1 MKKNIAV
8 MISGIAVF
16 LLSLISKA
24 QDIRGSINPKII
36 ASYNL
41 SVGYDMTSNLI
52 FPYAVKS
59 VDRGS
64 ANVLVQKAKGVENI
78 LQVKAAQKGF
88 DQTNL
93 SVVTSDGKF
102 YSFLVDYEATPA
114 PLNLAFIKDTV
125 NAFLSDISINKAAL
139 EKLGSLVKMQPDF
152 LHKKMTEQEMWLSLN
167 AIYLSDSLMWF
178 KIRLTN
184 NSQINYV
191 PDDMRF
197 FIRDRKRAKRTA
209 LQERELPPVYCESLV
224 MVNGEQ
230 AVDFVVGFPA
240 FTIPKSQELII
251 RVGERNGGR
260 MLQLPIRYRT
270 ILKARRM
277 KI

>member
-1 MKKNIAV
+1 MKKHIEATITG
-8 MISGIAVF
+8 ISVF

-24 QDIRGSINPKII
+24 QDMPTTNIPKVI
-36 ASYNL
+36 ASYHL
-41 SVGYDMTSNLI
+41 LVGYDMTSNLL

-64 ANVLVQKAKGVENI
+64 AHILVQKAKGVENI

-102 YSFLVDYEATPA
+102 YSFLVDYAAMPGS
-114 PLNLAFIKDTV
+114 LNLTFINDTV
-125 NAFLSDISINKAAL
+125 NAFLSSEPISEAEL
-139 EKLGSLVKMQPDF
+139 EKISKLVKIHPDF

-184 NSQINYV
+184 NSQITYLPEDV
-191 PDDMRF
+191 RF

-209 LQERELPPVYCESLV
+209 RQERELWPVYFQPPAQ
-224 MVNGEQ
+224 VNGEQ
-230 AVDFVVGFPA
+230 ALDFVGGFPP
-240 FTIPKSQELII
+240 FTIPASQELII

-260 MLQLPIRYRT
+260 MLQLPIHYRT